1 MAEMKYYFGIIIF
14 CALFILTGC
23 NKNGS
28 KTENSSVQNAEQNS
42 DKNLQTVEF
51 KCDGMTC
58 TGCEETIVKK
68 VKKLDGVK
76 EVQSDYKTKI
86 TKVTFASGI
95 VSTADIENTINKAG
109 YHAEINKPDTQ
120 INSSTE
126 QKEVNT
132 EKKIK
137 K

>member
-1 MAEMKYYFGIIIF
+1 MKNYFGIIIF
-14 CALFILTGC
+14 CTLFILAGC

-28 KTENSSVQNAEQNS
+28 KTENSSAQNTEQNT

-58 TGCEETIVKK
+58 TGCEETIIKK

-76 EVQSDYKTKI
+76 EVNSDYKTKI

-95 VSTADIENTINKAG
+95 VSAADIENTINKAG
-109 YHAEINKPDTQ
+109 YHAEINTPGTQ
-120 INSSTE
+120 TNSSTE
-126 QKEVNT
+126 QKEVSI
-132 EKKIK
+132 EKKTK

>member
-1 MAEMKYYFGIIIF
+1 MKYYFAITILCTF
-14 CALFILTGC
+14 FVLTGC
-23 NKNGS
+23 NKSDS
-28 KTENSSVQNAEQNS
+28 KTESSSVQNTGQNA

-58 TGCEETIVKK
+58 TGCEETIIKK

-76 EVQSDYKTKI
+76 EVESDYKTKI

-95 VSTADIENTINKAG
+95 VSAVDIENTINKAG
-109 YHAEINKPDTQ
+109 YHAEINKPNIQT
-120 INSSTE
+120 NSSTE
-126 QKEVNT
+126 QKELST

-137 K
+137 KK

>member
-1 MAEMKYYFGIIIF
+1 MKYYFGIIIF
-14 CALFILTGC
+14 CTLFILTGC

-28 KTENSSVQNAEQNS
+28 KTENSSVQNTEQNA

-58 TGCEETIVKK
+58 TGCEETIIKK

-76 EVQSDYKTKI
+76 EVNSDYKTKI

-95 VSTADIENTINKAG
+95 VSAADIENTINKAG
-109 YHAEINKPDTQ
+109 YHAEINTPGTQ
-120 INSSTE
+120 TNSSTE
-126 QKEVNT
+126 QKEVST